1 MNRLLPAIL
10 LLPALLASSAAV
22 DAREPPEITPDGQY
36 SSLVRTASEDDVG
49 MKILVGYSSR
59 GWYAILQCAGGNI
72 DRPIVVA
79 VQVDESKRTIRFAG
93 HDDPDNECPQE
104 AFVGRY
110 DAGGMNVTYPDGYD
124 PGTLKRGR
132 NLW

>member
-1 MNRLLPAIL
+1 MNRLVSVAIL
-10 LLPALLASSAAV
+10 LPILLASSAVVGAK
-22 DAREPPEITPDGQY
+22 DPPQSTPAGQY
-36 SSLVRTASEDDVG
+36 SSIVRTASEDDVG

-72 DRPIVVA
+72 DRPVVVTA
-79 VQVDESKRTIRFAG
+79 QVDESKRTLRLAR

-110 DAGGMNVTYPDGYD
+110 DANEMKVTYPSGYD

-132 NLW
+132 SP

>member
-1 MNRLLPAIL
+1 MKPLFHAAV

-22 DAREPPEITPDGQY
+22 DAKDPPQINPNGQY
-36 SSLVRTASEDDVG
+36 SSLVRTESEDDVG
-49 MKILVGYSSR
+49 MKILVGYSNR
-59 GWYAILQCAGGNI
+59 GWYAILQCAGGNL
-72 DRPIVVA
+72 DRPVVVTA
-79 VQVDESKRTIRFAG
+79 QVDKDKRTIRFAR
-93 HDDPDNECPQE
+93 HDDPDNECPRE

-110 DAGGMNVTYPDGYD
+110 DANGMNLSYPGGYD